1 MSRSISIS
9 QGALHCIVME
19 ERCDQTVEATRP
31 VQLLL
36 REPVLTQNF
45 KSLFASA
52 PCRPSPRLFSLAS
65 AAAELE
71 PARSAAGW
79 LAGWLAG

>member
-1 MSRSISIS
+1 MSGSIGIS
-9 QGALHCIVME
+9 QVALGGHTASWWRRGV
-19 ERCDQTVEATRP
+19 QTAESTWP
-31 VQLLL
+31 LQL

-71 PARSAAGW
+71 PTRSAAGW
-79 LAGWLAG
+79 LATVLL

>member
-1 MSRSISIS
+1 MSRSISIG
-9 QGALHCIVME
+9 QGAFHCVVME
-19 ERCDQTVEATRP
+19 ERCDQTVESTR
-31 VQLLL
+31 LLL

-79 LAGWLAG
+79 LASVPL